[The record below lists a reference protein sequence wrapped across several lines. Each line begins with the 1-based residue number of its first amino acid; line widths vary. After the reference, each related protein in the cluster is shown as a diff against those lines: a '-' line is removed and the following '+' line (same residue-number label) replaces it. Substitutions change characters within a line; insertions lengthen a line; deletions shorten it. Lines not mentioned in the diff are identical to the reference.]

1 VQEEGVTAE
10 LMLRIFSTAGLPAER
25 RIELWESHNSA
36 ALIGL
41 AVHAPGPL
49 DATELNIALP
59 QARLARV
66 TGSAHTVERTP
77 DMISRF
83 PADAVVV
90 YLTLRGDAWF
100 VSADRTLARRPGDA
114 IIWETD
120 RPFTRRFAVGLEE
133 LVITVPRSALTAR
146 GNVARLDRPVLTS
159 FAVPPGTSAAMGTT
173 GTASRPAKPDYYA
186 RALARIA
193 GRAARTGH
201 PLPPDE
207 RTVLDLVAVLAAG
220 PKAAPAAAHR
230 ASAHLYIEECL
241 TDPGLGADE
250 IAAAIGISARQ
261 LSRLFAAD
269 GTSLPRH
276 ILSRRLE
283 LARSILTDPAP
294 ASAGT
299 AGTAKGI
306 ATARPIATVADVAA
320 SCGFTSVTYFSHTF
334 RHHFGHRASDLQR
347 APSQDGSWLD

>member
-1 VQEEGVTAE
+1 VTAE
-10 LMLRIFSTAGLPAER
+10 LMPRMFSTAGLPAER

-41 AVHAPGPL
+41 AIHAPGPL

-133 LVITVPRSALTAR
+133 LVIAVPRSALTAR
-146 GNVARLDRPVLTS
+146 ANVARLDRPVLTS
-159 FAVPPGTSAAMGTT
+159 FAVPLGTSATTGTT
-173 GTASRPAKPDYYA
+173 GGPGGPGGPAKPDYYA

-201 PLPPDE
+201 PLRPDE
-207 RTVLDLVAVLAAG
+207 RTVLDLVAVLATG
-220 PKAAPAAAHR
+220 PQAAPAAAHR
-230 ASAHLYIEECL
+230 ASAHLYIEERL

-283 LARSILTDPAP
+283 LARSILTDPDPAP
-294 ASAGT
+294 ASTGT
-299 AGTAKGI
+299 AGTTGTAKGT
-306 ATARPIATVADVAA
+306 ATARPIATIADVAA
-320 SCGFTSVTYFSHTF
+320 RCGFTSVTYFSHTF
-334 RHHFGHRASDLQR
+334 RHHFGHRASDLHR
-347 APSQDGSWLD
+347 APAP